1 MKKMLNRI
9 KEHILLCDLIFI
21 VIIVILNFILNLLNI
36 RFRLWITIVI
46 IFLSVLGFAVG
57 ILQQIYKATESKKT
71 AIVISVL
78 IIAFIIILTLFFMPV
93 IIFVGVF
100 SYHPEHTVM
109 LDGKRYVA
117 VVSSFLHVD
126 VNYYDYYGPLLMGT
140 KVRVHGDF
148 GKGGFDPFV
157 SSNSSD
163 KVEYTYYDNSG
174 KIISKKMEIFI
185 KDEKENIIDRQKID
199 KNQLEDFD
207 KNANYILP
215 KDEEVLYE
223 KKFNKTILRFS
234 KIDSILGQNMLVHVV
249 KSKDG
254 GNNFYVISDDA
265 IQVSNDA
272 KFVFLSETLGFA
284 ISTDQLSINNGKSGL
299 FVTNDGGKTFMI
311 ANIEYENSKNDYI
324 TIQKEPYSEN
334 NLLKMKCSVY
344 QLNDNRD
351 GYEDKELTFFSK
363 DNGLHWQLENEK

>member
-46 IFLSVLGFAVG
+46 IFLSVIGFVVG
-57 ILQQIYKATESKKT
+57 MLQQIYKATESKKT
-71 AIVISVL
+71 AMIISIL
-78 IIAFIIILTLFFMPV
+78 ILAFIIILTLFFMP
-93 IIFVGVF
+93 IIILVWVF

-163 KVEYTYYDNSG
+163 KVEYTYY
-174 KIISKKMEIFI
+174 
-185 KDEKENIIDRQKID
+185 
-199 KNQLEDFD
+199 
-207 KNANYILP
+207 
-215 KDEEVLYE
+215 
-223 KKFNKTILRFS
+223 
-234 KIDSILGQNMLVHVV
+234 
-249 KSKDG
+249 
-254 GNNFYVISDDA
+254 
-265 IQVSNDA
+265 
-272 KFVFLSETLGFA
+272 
-284 ISTDQLSINNGKSGL
+284 
-299 FVTNDGGKTFMI
+299 
-311 ANIEYENSKNDYI
+311 
-324 TIQKEPYSEN
+324 
-334 NLLKMKCSVY
+334 
-344 QLNDNRD
+344 
-351 GYEDKELTFFSK
+351 
-363 DNGLHWQLENEK
+363 

>member
-1 MKKMLNRI
+1 MN
-9 KEHILLCDLIFI
+9 
-21 VIIVILNFILNLLNI
+21 
-36 RFRLWITIVI
+36 
-46 IFLSVLGFAVG
+46 
-57 ILQQIYKATESKKT
+57 
-71 AIVISVL
+71 
-78 IIAFIIILTLFFMPV
+78 
-93 IIFVGVF
+93 
-100 SYHPEHTVM
+100 
-109 LDGKRYVA
+109 
-117 VVSSFLHVD
+117 
-126 VNYYDYYGPLLMGT
+126 
-140 KVRVHGDF
+140 
-148 GKGGFDPFV
+148 
-157 SSNSSD
+157 
-163 KVEYTYYDNSG
+163 
-174 KIISKKMEIFI
+174 
-185 KDEKENIIDRQKID
+185 
-199 KNQLEDFD
+199 DFD
-207 KNANYILP
+207 KNANYMLP
-215 KDEEVLYE
+215 EDEEVLYE
-223 KKFNKTILRFS
+223 KEFNKTILRFS

-265 IQVSNDA
+265 IKVSNNA